1 MEHMISKGHRDIC
14 YIGDKLSDKTRKMAF
29 KKVLEEAGI
38 EITEKWLH
46 TGSKRFE
53 ECGYEGMKKILSEK
67 SLPTAVFAA
76 YDDIAIGAMKAI
88 YEKGLSI
95 PEDISIAAI
104 DDIRISKY
112 LYPGLTTVACPIME
126 MARIAASTLMDRID
140 SNENRPTQV
149 ISLNPELVKRKSV
162 GLPKIT

>member
-1 MEHMISKGHRDIC
+1 
-14 YIGDKLSDKTRKMAF
+14 LSDDTRKMAF
-29 KKVLEEAGI
+29 IKVLEEAGI
-38 EITEKWLH
+38 EITEKWIY

-88 YEKGLSI
+88 YEQGLII

-104 DDIRISKY
+104 DDIRMSKY

-126 MARIAASTLMDRID
+126 MARIAVSTLMERIE
-140 SNENRPTQV
+140 SNENRSTQI
-149 ISLNPELVKRKSV
+149 ISLNPELVIRKSV
-162 GLPKIT
+162 DFPKIS